1 MLYKSFVGVI
11 SVLLWMLVFLPGLTI
26 SSAPFRQQLISGHL
40 TWTNV
45 LMTLITYTVTN
56 VAILCCLSG
65 IIGAASKVI
74 IGGTRKEA
82 KSGESDSMSGLL
94 LAGVLRSFLIY
105 LLFISGVYLATNAPF
120 ASPTQEQYVRV
131 AGLISLFAFFA
142 GYDPRFF
149 GRIVESFAST
159 APQQH
164 AKS

>member
-1 MLYKSFVGVI
+1 MLFKSIIGALT
-11 SVLLWMLVFLPGLTI
+11 VLLWMLVFLPGLTI
-26 SSAPFRQQLISGHL
+26 SSAPFRQQLISGNL
-40 TWTNV
+40 SWTNV
-45 LMTLITYTVTN
+45 SMTLITYTVTN

-65 IIGAASKVI
+65 IIGAATKTI
-74 IGGTRKEA
+74 IGSTRKE
-82 KSGESDSMSGLL
+82 KSDESITMSGML

-131 AGLISLFAFFA
+131 AGLISLFAFMA

-149 GRIVESFAST
+149 GRIVDSFASA
-159 APQQH
+159 APQPR